1 MPRQRLQVDSG
12 ISPAGLKPTASPVDT
27 FVKTDEG
34 RKLEQLAQGLAQLS
48 PALGRFSDTLAKRS
62 AEEKFAAGQK
72 KARELAQSAKDF
84 KEAIRSGRITPDQSP
99 WFMAGLREQ
108 FGRLAADR
116 MNFEM
121 MVAAAQDET
130 LRTTTNAADFDSFA
144 QKFVQQWQQ
153 TNLNDGDRDAHFEQG
168 FGSKTDAYLADQQRQ
183 FAAQLAGRVVR
194 FAGDGHFSEVM
205 NSILV
210 EQGRPVDVTAMGASI
225 TALND
230 AAVARGMGGDL
241 VNQMTVD
248 AVVAAAK
255 RYNDS
260 SILNILEHVKSGPT
274 NRMDGRAMLSTTRYG
289 SKEVEDAQNQIAS
302 DNQAQNNRDYEN
314 QQRAKQGQVDTIIGQ
329 VVTALDQ
336 SRDPHS
342 VDLKALREAMGA
354 VAPDKVVLLHQLQDA
369 WSDRTLTDDPLQV
382 ASAFRRVYTPNE
394 GERAT
399 SLEDASA
406 LLANRGISV
415 TTYRGLVN
423 EIIQRDTTGGASR
436 FERDPLF
443 KQLQRQMRTM
453 FVAEFGF
460 DNPAMRQRAEEA
472 VDEVSM
478 QYIRWRSGPG
488 KDANE
493 VAARQFVHDVRLQ
506 VFRSKSGSSEVKDFD
521 KIPEANL
528 NPQRPD
534 PAKQLVTDPTNIRL
548 LETEVEQIS
557 QGKRNTLSSQAIS
570 VLQYAGVEPTR
581 EAIAAFIKQQNLLI
595 RDFVPPDS
603 IPN

>member
-12 ISPAGLKPTASPVDT
+12 ISPAGLKPAASPVDT
-27 FVKTDEG
+27 FVQTDEG
-34 RKLEQLAQGLAQLS
+34 KKLDQLAQGLATLA

-62 AEEKFAAGQK
+62 AEENFAAGQK

-84 KEAIRSGRITPDQSP
+84 KEAIRNGLITPDKSP

-116 MNFEM
+116 MNFDM
-121 MVAAAQDET
+121 MVAAAKDEN
-130 LRTTTNAADFDSFA
+130 LQTTTNVADFDSFA
-144 QKFVQQWQQ
+144 QKFVQGWQQ
-153 TNLNDGDRDAHFEQG
+153 QNLNDGDRDAHFERG

-194 FAGDGHFSEVM
+194 FAGDGHFSEVL

-225 TALND
+225 TSLND
-230 AAVARGMGGDL
+230 AAVARGMGGNL

-255 RYNDS
+255 RYNDP
-260 SILNILEHVKSGPT
+260 SILNILDHVGTGPT
-274 NRMDGRAMLSTTRYG
+274 NAKGGRAMLSTTRYG
-289 SKEVEDAQNQIAS
+289 AKEVDDAQNQIAS
-302 DNQAQNNRDYEN
+302 DNQSQNNRDYEN

-329 VVTALDQ
+329 AVTALDQ

-342 VDLKALREAMGA
+342 VDLKALRAAMGA
-354 VAPDKVVLLHQLQDA
+354 VAPDKVVLLHQMQDA
-369 WSDRTLTDDPLQV
+369 WSDRTLSDDPLSV
-382 ASAFRRVYTPNE
+382 ASAFRRIYTPNE
-394 GERAT
+394 GENAT

-406 LLANRGISV
+406 LLANRHISV
-415 TTYRGLVN
+415 PTYRGLVN
-423 EIIQRDTTGGASR
+423 EILQRDANGGASR

-443 KQLQRQMRTM
+443 KQAQRQMRTM

-472 VDEVSM
+472 VDELSM

-488 KDANE
+488 KDADE
-493 VAARQFVHDVRLQ
+493 VTARQFVHDARLQ
-506 VFRSKSGSSEVKDFD
+506 VFRAKSGSSEVKDFNE
-521 KIPEANL
+521 IPEANMS
-528 NPQRPD
+528 PQRPD
-534 PAKQLVTDPTNIRL
+534 PKKQLVTDPTNIRL
-548 LETEVEQIS
+548 LETEFQQIS
-557 QGKRNTLSSQAIS
+557 QGRREKLSAQAIS

-581 EAIAAFIKQQNLLI
+581 EAIEEFIKQQNLFI
-595 RDFVPPDS
+595 QTFVPSDS
-603 IPN
+603 TSR